1 MSQIDKESLSAL
13 LDNEADDLELRRVL
27 KACEQDSQLL
37 ETWERYSLVQSVLHQ
52 PAIPV
57 SSSLSQKIAVQ
68 IEAEAAKGGKTPA
81 LNRPNWQL
89 GMAKVA
95 IAASVAVVFMFAV
108 QSNLGPSTE
117 SVSMPAIAQGAEVGA
132 PETVQETIELQ
143 TASQPTNLVA
153 TQEVDP
159 AAQQA
164 AQQRLREYIE
174 SMTFDEEE
182 PVRSEHIQDSP
193 LFRLVNE
200 LQSKP

>member
-117 SVSMPAIAQGAEVGA
+117 SVSMPAIAQGAEVD
-132 PETVQETIELQ
+132 VQETIELQ

>member
-27 KACEQDSQLL
+27 KACEQDTQLL
-37 ETWERYSLVQSVLHQ
+37 ETWERYSLVQSVLHES
-52 PAIPV
+52 AIPV
-57 SSSLSQKIAVQ
+57 SPSLSQRIAAQ
-68 IEAEAAKGGKTPA
+68 IETEATPETKTPT
-81 LNRPNWQL
+81 LDSSNWQQ
-89 GMAKVA
+89 GMAKFA

-108 QSNLGPSTE
+108 QSNLSSNPE
-117 SVSMPAIAQGAEVGA
+117 SVSAPAIAQGTQVD
-132 PETVQETIELQ
+132 VQELAGPQAIN
-143 TASQPTNLVA
+143 QPATTLVA
-153 TQEVDP
+153 SEEVDP
-159 AAQQA
+159 VALQA

-182 PVRSEHIQDSP
+182 PVRLEHIQDSP

>member
-27 KACEQDSQLL
+27 KACEQDTQLL
-37 ETWERYSLVQSVLHQ
+37 ETWERYSLVQSVLHES
-52 PAIPV
+52 AIPV
-57 SSSLSQKIAVQ
+57 SPSLSQRIAAQ
-68 IEAEAAKGGKTPA
+68 IEAEATPETKTPT
-81 LNRPNWQL
+81 LDSSNWQQ
-89 GMAKVA
+89 GMAKFA

-108 QSNLGPSTE
+108 QSNLSSNPE
-117 SVSMPAIAQGAEVGA
+117 SVSAPAIAQGTQVD
-132 PETVQETIELQ
+132 VQELAGPQAIN
-143 TASQPTNLVA
+143 QPATTLVA
-153 TQEVDP
+153 SEEVDP
-159 AAQQA
+159 VALQA

-182 PVRSEHIQDSP
+182 PVRLEHIQDSP

>member
-27 KACEQDSQLL
+27 KACEQDTQLL
-37 ETWERYSLVQSVLHQ
+37 ETWERYSLVQSVLHES
-52 PAIPV
+52 AIPV
-57 SSSLSQKIAVQ
+57 SPSLSQRIAAQ
-68 IEAEAAKGGKTPA
+68 IETEATPETKTPT
-81 LNRPNWQL
+81 LDSSNWQQ
-89 GMAKVA
+89 GMAKFA

-108 QSNLGPSTE
+108 QSNLSSNPE
-117 SVSMPAIAQGAEVGA
+117 SVSAPAIAQGTQVD
-132 PETVQETIELQ
+132 VQELAGPQAINQPATTLL
-143 TASQPTNLVA
+143 ASE
-153 TQEVDP
+153 EVDP
-159 AAQQA
+159 VALQA

-182 PVRSEHIQDSP
+182 PVRLEHIQDSP